1 LVGGDLGDGIR
12 GLRRRVVASRPGL
25 PLAEPSISDE
35 AEVGQEGKAMTD
47 RQLQENVQAALDWEP
62 SIDIADVGV
71 TVDQGVVTL
80 RGVVKTYSEKAA
92 AERVT
97 LGVYGVKALANDL
110 TVRIGTG
117 RERTDSDIA
126 LAAVGALTW
135 NSQVPADKV
144 AVTVRQGWV
153 TLQGDLDWNYQRE
166 AAGRAI
172 RDLIGV
178 VGITNNI
185 VVRQKV
191 RIADVESK
199 IETALK
205 RSAEVDA
212 RRIHVGASD
221 GKVTLTG
228 NVRSWA
234 ERQEA
239 RRAAWSAPGVTD
251 VDDRIA
257 VVP

>member
-1 LVGGDLGDGIR
+1 
-12 GLRRRVVASRPGL
+12 
-25 PLAEPSISDE
+25 
-35 AEVGQEGKAMTD
+35 MTD
-47 RQLQENVQAALDWEP
+47 KQLQDNVQGALDWDP
-62 SIDIADVGV
+62 SIDITDVGV

-80 RGVVKTYSEKAA
+80 RGVVKTYSEMAA

-97 LGVYGVKALANDL
+97 LGVYGVKALANEMK
-110 TVRIGTG
+110 VRIANG

-126 LAAVGALTW
+126 LAASNALKW
-135 NSQVPADKV
+135 NSLIPTDKV
-144 AVTVRQGWV
+144 AVTVSDGWV
-153 TLQGDLDWNYQRE
+153 TLKGGLDWQFQRE
-166 AAGRAI
+166 AAGRAV

-178 VGITNNI
+178 VGVTNNI
-185 VVRQKV
+185 IVRQKV
-191 RIADVESK
+191 RVADVESK
-199 IETALK
+199 IMKALK

-221 GKVTLTG
+221 GRVILTG

-239 RRAAWSAPGVTD
+239 KRAAWSAPGVTD

>member
-1 LVGGDLGDGIR
+1 
-12 GLRRRVVASRPGL
+12 
-25 PLAEPSISDE
+25 
-35 AEVGQEGKAMTD
+35 MTD
-47 RQLQENVQAALDWEP
+47 KQLQDNVQAALDWDP
-62 SIDIADVGV
+62 SIDVTDVGV

-80 RGVVKTYSEKAA
+80 RGVVKTYSEVAA
-92 AERVT
+92 AERVA

-110 TVRIGTG
+110 KVRIVNGN
-117 RERTDSDIA
+117 ERTDSDIA
-126 LAAVGALTW
+126 LAAVNAIKW
-135 NSQVPADKV
+135 NTLIPSDKV
-144 AVTVRQGWV
+144 SVSVSEGWI
-153 TLQGDLDWNYQRE
+153 TLKGDLDWQFQRE
-166 AAGRAI
+166 AAGRAV

-178 VGITNNI
+178 VGVTNNI
-185 VVRQKV
+185 NVRQKV

-199 IETALK
+199 FITALK
-205 RSAEVDA
+205 RSAEGDA
-212 RRIHVGASD
+212 RRIHVGATD
-221 GKVTLTG
+221 GKVVLTG

>member
-1 LVGGDLGDGIR
+1 
-12 GLRRRVVASRPGL
+12 
-25 PLAEPSISDE
+25 
-35 AEVGQEGKAMTD
+35 MTD
-47 RQLQENVQAALDWEP
+47 RQLQENVQGALDWDP

-80 RGVVKTYSEKAA
+80 RGVVKTFTEKAA
-92 AERVT
+92 AERVA

-110 TVRIGTG
+110 KVKILNG
-117 RERTDSDIA
+117 REQTDSDIA
-126 LAAVGALTW
+126 LAAVNALKW
-135 NSQVPADKV
+135 NTLVPPDKV
-144 AVTVRQGWV
+144 AVTVSSGWI
-153 TLQGDLDWNYQRE
+153 TLKGDLDWQYQRE
-166 AAGRAI
+166 AAGRAV

-178 VGITNNI
+178 VGVTNNI
-185 VVRQKV
+185 NVRQKV
-191 RIADVESK
+191 RVADVESK
-199 IETALK
+199 IMMALK

-212 RRIHVGASD
+212 RRIHVGATD
-221 GKVTLTG
+221 GKVVLTG

-239 RRAAWSAPGVTD
+239 ERAAWSAPGVTV

>member
-1 LVGGDLGDGIR
+1 
-12 GLRRRVVASRPGL
+12 
-25 PLAEPSISDE
+25 
-35 AEVGQEGKAMTD
+35 MTD
-47 RQLQENVQAALDWEP
+47 KQLQDNVQGALDWDP
-62 SIDIADVGV
+62 SIDITDVGV

-80 RGVVKTYSEKAA
+80 RGVVKTYWEKAA

-97 LGVYGVKALANDL
+97 LAVYGVKALANDL
-110 TVRIGTG
+110 KVQIVNG

-126 LAAVGALTW
+126 LAAVNALKW
-135 NSQVPADKV
+135 NSLIPPDKV
-144 AVTVRQGWV
+144 AVTVSEGWI
-153 TLQGDLDWNYQRE
+153 TLKGDLDWQYQRE
-166 AAGRAI
+166 AAGRAV

-178 VGITNNI
+178 VGVSNNI
-185 VVRQKV
+185 IVRQRA
-191 RIADVESK
+191 RIADIESK
-199 IETALK
+199 IMIALK

-221 GKVTLTG
+221 GKVVLTG

-239 RRAAWSAPGVTD
+239 KRAAWSAPGVTD
-251 VDDRIA
+251 VDDRIV